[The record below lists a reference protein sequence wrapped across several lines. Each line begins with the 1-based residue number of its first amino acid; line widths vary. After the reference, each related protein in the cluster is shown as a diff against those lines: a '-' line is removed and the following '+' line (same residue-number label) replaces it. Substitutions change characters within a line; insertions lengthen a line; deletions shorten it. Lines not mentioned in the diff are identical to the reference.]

1 MDERFRKDLYTKSI
15 FAGIPST
22 WTPDQLYVKS
32 DDWDPPNELTEM
44 SLKARTSYFL
54 RCLKQSFR
62 SRRVSS
68 NLSPIQL
75 HTLSILEK
83 SKDFIVCPTD
93 KNLGPCI
100 LEREQYIQQVFC
112 LLNDKDTY
120 LRLSEFDASCF
131 QTQLQG
137 KLQAW
142 FQKYIWIIS
151 SEDWKY
157 LERTSN
163 ASNKSLDQLCAH
175 FYIMPKIHKS
185 PWKPR
190 PIVSYAGS
198 FLYGLGKWLDKKLQP
213 ICRKLPTYCSSSFD
227 LIADL
232 KTYESDFNP
241 ETDRLFTADANS
253 MYTNID
259 TTHAINQLR
268 MFFKTSDYCTTIQ
281 READCIIDA
290 LELLMKYN
298 IIKFDD
304 TYWLQLQG
312 TAMGAPPAPAYATI
326 YYAIHE
332 LTFLALYPIR
342 FYKRYIDDLIGV
354 WRISSVDDL
363 TKWNNFKQHLTF
375 GKLTWEVQEPTDK
388 VNFLDLWISFPNG
401 RLQTSIYEKPMNLYL
416 YLPPKSAHSPG
427 VLQGTVIGT
436 IYRYWRLISERKEFQ
451 SQCEKFFHRLIAR
464 GYSPDKL
471 RNLFATALN
480 RIPTIATQNKNLNDN
495 NESLERLLDNLR
507 RQCYIH
513 LTYHPLDP
521 PRRYIQ
527 QLARDCLLHP
537 KGEPTLHDLRNNNNI
552 PIGID
557 RLIVAYHRAPNIR
570 DHLFHRKFNQHP
582 GPAASTF
589 IAPSTTEEQQTTRS
603 LLQSYR

>member
-1 MDERFRKDLYTKSI
+1 MLWAERFEVKPAALRIMSFCEAQQHLFGVQSLGRHLQSTKDLALYEQQI
-15 FAGIPST
+15 LQFAGCIPVLPLST
-22 WTPDQLYVKS
+22 T
-32 DDWDPPNELTEM
+32 NTTGNRRHR
-44 SLKARTSYFL
+44 RTSPTIVCYFPKYL
-54 RCLKQSFR
+54 PPPPPLPPCDDDDAFQ
-62 SRRVSS
+62 SRRVGS

-83 SKDFIVCPTD
+83 SEDFIVCPTD

-100 LEREQYIQQVFC
+100 LESEQYIQQIFS

-120 LRLSEFDASCF
+120 LRLSKFDAGCF

-142 FQKYIWIIS
+142 FEKYIWIIN

-157 LERTSN
+157 LERTSDS
-163 ASNKSLDQLCAH
+163 SNKSLDQLCPH

-185 PWKPR
+185 PWKPC

-198 FLYGLGKWLDKKLQP
+198 FLYGLGKWLEKKLLP

-268 MFFKTSDYCTTIQ
+268 IFFKTSDYCTTIQ
-281 READCIIDA
+281 QEADCIIDA

-298 IIKFDD
+298 IIKLDD

-332 LTFLALYPIR
+332 LTFLALYFIQ
-342 FYKRYIDDLIGV
+342 FNSTKDT
-354 WRISSVDDL
+354 L
-363 TKWNNFKQHLTF
+363 TT
-375 GKLTWEVQEPTDK
+375 
-388 VNFLDLWISFPNG
+388 
-401 RLQTSIYEKPMNLYL
+401 
-416 YLPPKSAHSPG
+416 
-427 VLQGTVIGT
+427 
-436 IYRYWRLISERKEFQ
+436 
-451 SQCEKFFHRLIAR
+451 
-464 GYSPDKL
+464 
-471 RNLFATALN
+471 
-480 RIPTIATQNKNLNDN
+480 
-495 NESLERLLDNLR
+495 
-507 RQCYIH
+507 
-513 LTYHPLDP
+513 
-521 PRRYIQ
+521 
-527 QLARDCLLHP
+527 
-537 KGEPTLHDLRNNNNI
+537 
-552 PIGID
+552 
-557 RLIVAYHRAPNIR
+557 
-570 DHLFHRKFNQHP
+570 
-582 GPAASTF
+582 
-589 IAPSTTEEQQTTRS
+589 
-603 LLQSYR
+603 